1 MTDPAVCCIGCAK
14 PVFKDDEHA
23 LVGSGYWHQRC
34 LTDHAL
40 RALAELT
47 SAPRGLWT
55 AEQVAVRLGESPA
68 SVRRRKDEIGYVKLR
83 REGVAEEDAP
93 IRFRP
98 EDVERY
104 ILENHEAARVED
116 LAGARSPRPLPRA
129 PIVEQHRH
137 LRPRRERA
145 G

>member
-1 MTDPAVCCIGCAK
+1 MIDSKVCCAGCGQ
-14 PVFKDDEHA
+14 PVFQEDEHS
-23 LVGSGYWHQRC
+23 LVGTGYWHQRC

-40 RALAELT
+40 RTLVELT
-47 SAPRGLWT
+47 TAPRGLWT
-55 AEQVAVRLGESPA
+55 AEQVAARLGESA
-68 SVRRRKDEIGYVKLR
+68 SSVRRRKDAIGYVRLR
-83 REGVAEEDAP
+83 RAGVPDEDAP

-104 ILENHEAARVED
+104 ILENHEQPQVEE
-116 LAGARSPRPLPRA
+116 GEEARSSRVRPRT
-129 PIVEQHRH
+129 PIVEQHPH

>member
-1 MTDPAVCCIGCAK
+1 MIDPSVICIGCNA
-14 PVFKDDEHA
+14 PVFKDDDHA

-34 LTDHAL
+34 LADHAL

-47 SAPRGLWT
+47 TAPRGLWT
-55 AEQVAVRLGESPA
+55 AEQVAERLGESPA
-68 SVRRRKDEIGYVKLR
+68 SVRRRKDEIGFVKLR
-83 REGVAEEDAP
+83 RKGVADEDAP

-104 ILENHEAARVED
+104 ILENHEAPSVED
-116 LAGARSPRPLPRA
+116 LAVVRSRRKPQA
-129 PIVEQHRH
+129 AIVEQHPH
-137 LRPRRERA
+137 LRPRRDRA

>member
-1 MTDPAVCCIGCAK
+1 MIDPNVICIGCSA
-14 PVFKDDEHA
+14 PVFQDDDHA

-47 SAPRGLWT
+47 LAPRGLWT
-55 AEQVAVRLGESPA
+55 AEQVAERLGESPA
-68 SVRRRKDEIGYVKLR
+68 SVRRRKAEIGFVKLR
-83 REGVAEEDAP
+83 REGVADEDAP

-104 ILENHEAARVED
+104 ILENHEAPSVEE
-116 LAGARSPRPLPRA
+116 LAAARSRRTPPRA

-137 LRPRRERA
+137 LRPRRDRA